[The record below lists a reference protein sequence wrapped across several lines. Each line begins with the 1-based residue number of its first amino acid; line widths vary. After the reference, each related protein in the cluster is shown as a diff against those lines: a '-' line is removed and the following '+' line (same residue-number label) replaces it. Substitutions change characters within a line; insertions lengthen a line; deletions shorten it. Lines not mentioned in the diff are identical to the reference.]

1 MMKLEIIHNLSKK
14 VTVLENLEDKKS
26 SGLFYSFDISL
37 DGSYE
42 DGEYTYRL
50 MKDDR
55 ILATGLLQIG
65 DYERDTNVNT
75 EYKNNEKDIIVYNG

>member
-1 MMKLEIIHNLSKK
+1 MRLELTNNLSKITK
-14 VTVLENLEDKKS
+14 ILDNIEDKKS

-50 MKDDR
+50 IDEEKVV
-55 ILATGLLQIG
+55 ATGLLQIG
-65 DYERDTNVNT
+65 DYERDMDINT
-75 EYKNNEKDIIVYNG
+75 EYENNKKDIIVYNG

>member
-1 MMKLEIIHNLSKK
+1 MRLELTNNLTKITK
-14 VTVLENLEDKKS
+14 ILDNIEDKNN

-50 MKDDR
+50 IDKEKVV
-55 ILATGLLQIG
+55 ATGLLQIG
-65 DYERDTNVNT
+65 DYERDMNINA
-75 EYKNNEKDIIVYNG
+75 EYDNNKKDIIVYNG

>member
-1 MMKLEIIHNLSKK
+1 MRLELTNNLTKITK
-14 VTVLENLEDKKS
+14 ILDNIEDKNN

-50 MKDDR
+50 MDGEKVV
-55 ILATGLLQIG
+55 ATGLLQIG
-65 DYERDTNVNT
+65 DYERDMNINT
-75 EYKNNEKDIIVYNG
+75 EYDNNKKDIIVYNG

>member
-1 MMKLEIIHNLSKK
+1 MRLELTSNLTKITK
-14 VTVLENLEDKKS
+14 ILDNIEGKNN

-50 MKDDR
+50 IDEEKVV
-55 ILATGLLQIG
+55 ATGLLQIG
-65 DYERDTNVNT
+65 DYERDMNINT
-75 EYKNNEKDIIVYNG
+75 EYDNNKKDIIVYNG

>member
-1 MMKLEIIHNLSKK
+1 MRLELTNNLSKITK
-14 VTVLENLEDKKS
+14 ILDNIEDKKS

-50 MKDDR
+50 IDEEKVV
-55 ILATGLLQIG
+55 ATGLLQIG
-65 DYERDTNVNT
+65 DYERDMNINT
-75 EYKNNEKDIIVYNG
+75 EYENNKKDIIVYNG

>member
-1 MMKLEIIHNLSKK
+1 MRLELTKNMTKITKILDNI
-14 VTVLENLEDKKS
+14 EDKKS

-50 MKDDR
+50 IDEEKVV
-55 ILATGLLQIG
+55 ATGLLQIG
-65 DYERDTNVNT
+65 DYERDTNINT
-75 EYKNNEKDIIVYNG
+75 EYENNKKDIIVYNG